1 MYPST
6 LLHSIFHNLEDMTNK
21 DENTTE
27 SAQATIKQTTNK
39 DSIPE
44 VTTQK

>member
-1 MYPST
+1 MHHIPKNILFY
-6 LLHSIFHNLEDMTNK
+6 IDDMTNK

-27 SAQATIKQTTNK
+27 SAQANIKQTTNK